1 MANPKNSAPA
11 PGAALRFNQWSKVFL
26 AELAA
31 QSNVTAAAR
40 KAGVPTST
48 AYDARRSNAE
58 FNRAWQRA
66 LCEGYDNLEMELLH
80 RLRSGEIK
88 PASGAK
94 RGARA
99 FDNATAFRLLGA
111 HRDSA
116 ARQRAIRDDEDA
128 DTIILQINA
137 KIEAMRQRQL
147 AAQQQAKL
155 PAVNAVIEAGDGTE

>member
-11 PGAALRFNQWSKVFL
+11 PSAGLRFGQWSKLFL

-80 RLRSGEIK
+80 RLRSGEVK
-88 PASGAK
+88 PATGAK
-94 RGARA
+94 RGTRA

-147 AAQQQAKL
+147 AAQQHARL
-155 PAVNAVIEAGDGTE
+155 PASGPVIEASDGAE